1 MSEVGMPSVRLQRE
15 DLLANFHSYSRPR
28 DQWLVGGEFERALV
42 RSDGRAVGYFEPDGI
57 RWVLDGLARAGG
69 WDTEYEGDHP
79 IALWKDGASITL
91 EPGGQVELSG
101 APHKTLGALAQ
112 ELYDNR
118 QAMLDLVEGRD
129 LRWIACGLTPIAD
142 IEDVP
147 WVPKGRYDVMRRYL
161 PLYGDLAHFM
171 MKGTSSVQV
180 NFDQGDEADCARKVE
195 LCAGMA
201 PLTTAIF
208 ANSPLYK
215 NQDTGFKSYRAHIWT
230 RTDPRRT
237 GFPPALLH
245 GYSHQ
250 GWVDYLLDVPMMF
263 YKYGGA
269 WRPAEGR
276 TFRDYMAHGHEGHF
290 PDAKE
295 WELHQTSVF
304 PEVRVKRT
312 IEVRS
317 ADCVDADLAVAF
329 CAFFTGLLYDEDAL
343 TQGLSLIED
352 FEAHGSPDER
362 LALAARDALDA
373 TVSGRRLADWARDL
387 GAIADQGLRRCMP
400 ADAHLLQPLLARLDT
415 GRCPADDLLDAWRAN
430 PDPAAVIEAV
440 RY

>member
-1 MSEVGMPSVRLQRE
+1 MSSERVQPEQLVATFEGYGQ
-15 DLLANFHSYSRPR
+15 PR
-28 DQWLVGGEFERALV
+28 DRWLIGGEFERTLV
-42 RSDGRAVGYFEPDGI
+42 RKDGRPVGYFEPDGI
-57 RWVLDGLARAGG
+57 RWILDGLARRDG
-69 WDTEYEGDHP
+69 WDEEYEGDHP

-101 APHKTLGALAQ
+101 APHRTLGALAL
-112 ELYDNR
+112 ELQANR
-118 QAMLDLVEGRD
+118 QAMLEVVEGHD
-129 LRWIACGLTPIAD
+129 LRWIAAGLTPIAD

-147 WVPKGRYDVMRRYL
+147 WVPKGRYEVMRRFL
-161 PLYGDLAHFM
+161 PLYGDLAHYM
-171 MKGTSSVQV
+171 MKGTASVQV
-180 NFDQGDEADCARKVE
+180 NFDYGDERDCARKVQ
-195 LCAGMA
+195 LSAGMA

-208 ANSPLYK
+208 AHSPLYK
-215 NQDTGFKSYRAHIWT
+215 NQWTGFKSYRAHIWT

-263 YKYGGA
+263 YKYGGT

-312 IEVRS
+312 IEIRS
-317 ADCVDADLAVAF
+317 ADCVDADLAIAF
-329 CAFFTGLLYDEDAL
+329 CAFFTGLLYDDGAMDE
-343 TQGLSLIED
+343 GLALIED
-352 FEAHGSPDER
+352 FEREGSPTER
-362 LALAARDALDA
+362 LALASRAALDA
-373 TVSGRRLADWARDL
+373 TVGGRRMADWARDL
-387 GAIADQGLRRCMP
+387 GAIADRGLRRVLP
-400 ADAHLLQPLLARLDT
+400 ADAHLLAPLLARLES
-415 GRCPADDLLDAWRAN
+415 GRSPADDLLDAWKAN
-430 PDPAAVIEAV
+430 PDPSAVIEAV